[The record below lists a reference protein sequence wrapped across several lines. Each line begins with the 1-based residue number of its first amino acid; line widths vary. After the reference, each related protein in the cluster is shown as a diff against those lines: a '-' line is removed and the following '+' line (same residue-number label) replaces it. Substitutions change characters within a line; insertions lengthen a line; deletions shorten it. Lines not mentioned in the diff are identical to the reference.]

1 MRLFLAVTLPD
12 EVRTGIA
19 SATER
24 VRALLPRITWVHPSR
39 LHLTL
44 KFIGERDA
52 ELVPRISAAAREVTA
67 DANSLAFTLAGAG
80 AFPNFRAPRV
90 VWIGMENAAPLSIL
104 AARLDDALV
113 PLGVPAERR
122 PFRPHLT
129 LGRVKGALSRDE
141 GVLLEQELRALSG
154 RWALPITHVQ
164 LMGSDLSSS
173 GPRYTS
179 LATFP
184 LGRS

>member
-12 EVRTGIA
+12 EVRDGIA

-24 VRALLPRITWVHPSR
+24 VRTLLTRVAWVQPSL

-44 KFIGERDA
+44 KFVGERDA
-52 ELVPRISAAAREVTA
+52 ELVPRIAEAARGVA
-67 DANSLAFTLAGAG
+67 AGAAPIATSLEGGG
-80 AFPNFRAPRV
+80 AFPNFPAPRV
-90 VWIGMENAAPLSIL
+90 VWIGMTHASALSAL
-104 AARLDDALV
+104 AVGLEDALV
-113 PLGVPAERR
+113 PLGVPPERR
-122 PFRPHLT
+122 AFRPHLT
-129 LGRVKGALSRDE
+129 LGRVKRALSRDE
-141 GVLLEQELRALSG
+141 GALLEREVRALSG
-154 RWALPITHVQ
+154 RWPLPVAHVE
-164 LMGSDLSSS
+164 LMRSELSSS